1 MSAESTTVV
10 ILGVTGDLAQ
20 RKLVPALF
28 NLYSMG
34 RLPEGLRIV
43 GFARSDHT
51 DASFREL
58 MWNGAREFGE
68 LTINRTD
75 WDRFASRLSYFR
87 GDLSKTEELVALQR
101 RLEQTNGTSGLG
113 KILFYLSIAPQLYEP
128 AIKSIGEAGLAR
140 QDQGWRRV
148 VIEKPFGVDL
158 RSAGALD
165 DAVHA
170 VFDEDQVYRI
180 DHYLGK
186 ETVQNILVF
195 RFGNSIFE
203 PLWNRNYVDNVQI
216 TVAEKVGVGDRAS
229 YYDRSGV
236 VRDMVQNHLLQLL
249 TMVAMEPPNAMDA
262 ENLRNK
268 KVEVL
273 RAIRRWAPGDVGKHA
288 VLGQYEGYLD
298 EKGVDPGSTT
308 PTYAAV
314 RLLVDNWRWQGVPFY
329 LRTGKTMPQKVTE
342 VAIQFREPPHMM
354 FSQEP
359 YRPLESNIL
368 SLRIQPDEGVH
379 LKFGAKVPGQGMQ
392 MQPVDMEFH
401 YDSAFQG
408 RQLPEAYERLLRDAL
423 EGDASL
429 FIRSDQIEEAWRIAD
444 ALVEASEGSNG
455 TAIHRYDKGTWGPE
469 AADRLLADEGRSWI
483 EATMH

>member
-216 TVAEKVGVGDRAS
+216 TVAEKVGVGTVRATTTGRAS
-229 YYDRSGV
+229 CATWCRTTSCSCS
-236 VRDMVQNHLLQLL
+236 
-249 TMVAMEPPNAMDA
+249 
-262 ENLRNK
+262 
-268 KVEVL
+268 
-273 RAIRRWAPGDVGKHA
+273 RWSQWSLP
-288 VLGQYEGYLD
+288 
-298 EKGVDPGSTT
+298 TRWT
-308 PTYAAV
+308 P
-314 RLLVDNWRWQGVPFY
+314 
-329 LRTGKTMPQKVTE
+329 
-342 VAIQFREPPHMM
+342 
-354 FSQEP
+354 
-359 YRPLESNIL
+359 
-368 SLRIQPDEGVH
+368 RI
-379 LKFGAKVPGQGMQ
+379 
-392 MQPVDMEFH
+392 
-401 YDSAFQG
+401 
-408 RQLPEAYERLLRDAL
+408 
-423 EGDASL
+423 
-429 FIRSDQIEEAWRIAD
+429 
-444 ALVEASEGSNG
+444 
-455 TAIHRYDKGTWGPE
+455 
-469 AADRLLADEGRSWI
+469 
-483 EATMH
+483 